1 MARYIG
7 ARVFATAGSS
17 DKIARITALGAEVGI
32 NYRTEDFAARVRELT
47 NRAGVEL
54 VQDFIGAAYW
64 QHNLQCLKV
73 GGRLVLVGLMGG
85 AKVEVNLG
93 VILSKRLHIIG
104 SVLRSQSLENKIA
117 ITQRFR
123 ERWLPLL
130 EQGSIRPII
139 DTSFPLAKAAAA
151 HTYME
156 DNRNVGK
163 IMLVVE

>member
-1 MARYIG
+1 
-7 ARVFATAGSS
+7 
-17 DKIARITALGAEVGI
+17 GI
-32 NYRTEDFAARVRELT
+32 NYKSEDFVARVRELT

-64 QHNLQCLKV
+64 QHNLRCLKV

-93 VILSKRLHIIG
+93 IILSQRLHIIG

-123 ERWLPLL
+123 EPWFPLL
-130 EQGSIRPII
+130 EKVSILPII
-139 DTSFPLAKAAAA
+139 DT
-151 HTYME
+151 
-156 DNRNVGK
+156 
-163 IMLVVE
+163 